1 MRGTRRFARRV
12 PRSRCARVAL
22 AQALTLFA
30 VPAQA
35 RDIKGRI
42 YVNEQGINAQLSG
55 YGGDAVAYADW
66 VTSDPRFAGTRVSV
80 YDAPGHSFPR
90 LTLRYKANL
99 VQLEGGTQHLDLS
112 TPEARAHALSPQEW
126 RDKLQQRATGQGP
139 PFLLDVRNGYEWDT
153 GRFEV
158 RVCCMHACLLP
169 LHTAV

>member
-1 MRGTRRFARRV
+1 MA
-12 PRSRCARVAL
+12 C
-22 AQALTLFA
+22 
-30 VPAQA
+30 AQA

-112 TPEARAHALSPQEW
+112 SPEARAHALTPQEW
-126 RDKLQQRATGQGP
+126 RVRTRAAPSGCGKVERAADCAPLVSAEQEKLQERAAGQGP

-153 GRFEV
+153 GRFEA
-158 RVCCMHACLLP
+158 RAAAPGALLSA
-169 LHTAV
+169 AV

>member
-1 MRGTRRFARRV
+1 VGA
-12 PRSRCARVAL
+12 S
-22 AQALTLFA
+22 
-30 VPAQA
+30 QA

-80 YDAPGHSFPR
+80 YDAPSHSFPR

-112 TPEARAHALSPQEW
+112 TPEARAHALSPQQW
-126 RDKLQQRATGQGP
+126 RVRA
-139 PFLLDVRNGYEWDT
+139 
-153 GRFEV
+153 
-158 RVCCMHACLLP
+158 A
-169 LHTAV
+169 

>member
-1 MRGTRRFARRV
+1 MRGTRRFARCAPPRES
-12 PRSRCARVAL
+12 PRSTL
-22 AQALTLFA
+22 AAADTLFWLW
-30 VPAQA
+30 AQA

-99 VQLEGGTQHLDLS
+99 VQLEGGTRHLDLS
-112 TPEARAHALSPQEW
+112 SPEARAHALTPQQW
-126 RDKLQQRATGQGP
+126 RDKLQERAAGQGP

-153 GRFEV
+153 GRFEA
-158 RVCCMHACLLP
+158 RA
-169 LHTAV
+169 HTVLNRCSRC